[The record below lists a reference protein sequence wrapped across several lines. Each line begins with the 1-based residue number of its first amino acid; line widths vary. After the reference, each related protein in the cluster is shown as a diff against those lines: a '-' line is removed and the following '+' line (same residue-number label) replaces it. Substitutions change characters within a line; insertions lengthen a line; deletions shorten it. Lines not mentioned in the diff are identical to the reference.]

1 MFLLIDLLSD
11 FEFKEGLRGSSLS
24 VQIRLCR
31 ICVDKMSVAS
41 NHVAKREAFS
51 NIVELIH

>member
-11 FEFKEGLRGSSLS
+11 FEFKEGLRVNSLS